1 MKGDKMNNNDMDTLI
16 KKHYGF
22 IIKSTSDVTG
32 KYVSADSDHY
42 LSIAMEA
49 FQEAYER
56 YEIGKGPFLPF
67 AKLVIKSRLYNQLKK
82 EKKDKETLSIDE
94 MEEQGL
100 FLGEDPELNNP
111 LKEEIMEWARELQQF
126 SISFEHLVENSPKHK
141 DTRSRAVTIS
151 EDSSKE
157 KEVTDFIYDKK
168 RLPIRMV
175 ATNRNVSEK
184 IIKGSKVFI
193 LSIILVFFKQYEQLI
208 LWIKR

>member
-1 MKGDKMNNNDMDTLI
+1 
-16 KKHYGF
+16 
-22 IIKSTSDVTG
+22 
-32 KYVSADSDHY
+32 
-42 LSIAMEA
+42 
-49 FQEAYER
+49 
-56 YEIGKGPFLPF
+56 
-67 AKLVIKSRLYNQLKK
+67 
-82 EKKDKETLSIDE
+82 
-94 MEEQGL
+94 
-100 FLGEDPELNNP
+100 
-111 LKEEIMEWARELQQF
+111 MEWARELQQF